1 MAEVVWLY
9 VGVAT
14 TVVRGERLEDA
25 PTPTPR
31 QQQMQNG
38 TVNTS
43 IQHINPN
50 IEPITAPTI
59 TPTETEEFSHVS
71 EVVVYTSEYVDE

>member
-1 MAEVVWLY
+1 MVLSSCVIMAEVVWLY

-14 TVVRGERLEDA
+14 TLVRGERLEDA

-50 IEPITAPTI
+50 IAPITDPTI
-59 TPTETEEFSHVS
+59 TPTETANKRQ
-71 EVVVYTSEYVDE
+71 